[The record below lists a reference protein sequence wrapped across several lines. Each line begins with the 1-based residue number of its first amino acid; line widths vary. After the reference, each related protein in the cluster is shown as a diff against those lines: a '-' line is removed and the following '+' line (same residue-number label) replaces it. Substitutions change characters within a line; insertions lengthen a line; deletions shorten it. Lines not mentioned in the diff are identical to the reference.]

1 MPQFFKDNAGNE
13 WQIALPFG
21 TVLRVRAESEKRVKE
36 GASKHRFDLLEP
48 FEEDLQNRLLY
59 DVVAFWELLQILTEP
74 QAVARG
80 ITAEQFGEAM
90 TADCLV
96 EARRLFWQEWSD
108 FFQKSQRHDVAE
120 ALAKIY
126 GVQAKAIEM
135 LLARIAS
142 DPTINEMG
150 ASAEKKLESEL
161 NGAFDTLR
169 RNVDFALTVTPGEN
183 SPPSMR
189 YD

>member
-120 ALAKIY
+120 
-126 GVQAKAIEM
+126 